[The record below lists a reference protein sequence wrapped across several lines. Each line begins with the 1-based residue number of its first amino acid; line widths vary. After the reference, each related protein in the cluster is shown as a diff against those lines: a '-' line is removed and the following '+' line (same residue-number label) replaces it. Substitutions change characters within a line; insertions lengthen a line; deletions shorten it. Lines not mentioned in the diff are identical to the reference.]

1 MSWIRWFRR
10 KQWDEERAR
19 ELDAYLETET
29 LDNIARGMPEDEA
42 RHAARRK
49 LGNATLIR
57 EEIYRMNSIAIV
69 ETLSRDLRHA
79 GRGLR
84 KNPGFTLAVV
94 AVLAL
99 GIGANTAI
107 FSIVNTVL
115 LRPLPFPEQERIVRV
130 MHVPPQTLFPGMK
143 VFAVSPANYLDWKSS
158 SGAFESMAAYQ
169 VRSANLTGRDRPE
182 SVRVLNVAPEFFQVV
197 QMAPAQGRTFGAGS
211 DRPGSPLEVV
221 VSHSFWVSHL
231 ASSPSVIGQTLTL
244 DREQYT
250 IVGVMPAAFELQAWY
265 ATSVQLWRN
274 LIWNDADRAVR
285 GNHNYMVVA
294 RLKQGVSVKAA
305 GAELD
310 TISARL
316 EKQYPKDDA
325 GWGATVQSLQE
336 TIVGDVR
343 QTLWVLLGA
352 VAFVLLIASANVA
365 NLILGR
371 ALGRRKEMAV
381 RAALGA
387 TRGQILQHVLAES
400 LLLSF
405 AGGAAGLLL
414 AYLAMPALR
423 AMLED
428 QLPRSSEIT
437 LDSSV
442 MMFTLVISVL
452 TGLLAGAVPAMRA
465 SRVDLNDTLKQG
477 GRSDARASGGRT
489 RGILVVSEVALSFML
504 LIGAG
509 LMLRSL
515 WALRHVNP
523 GIDPHNVA
531 TMSIFI
537 PEKKYPA
544 TSQQTAFFAET
555 LRRTRALPGIESAA
569 LVDNLP
575 LQGGSMQPV
584 TFEGRPSGA
593 MAEQPE
599 VATRRASPGYLTAMR
614 IPLLVGRDFR
624 ENDGAAV
631 LISESMAKQF
641 WPNEN
646 PLGRHMKFT
655 FTPEDN
661 WEVIGVVGDVKVG
674 GLTDSPRATVYQCS
688 NRLRGPFMTLVSR
701 TSGDPVAF
709 VKSIT
714 DAIHEIDN
722 EQPVQNVQ
730 TMDELIASTLTSERL
745 SAILLGAF
753 AGLAVVL
760 AGVGIYG
767 VLSYAVRSRTR
778 EIGIRTALGAD
789 VADIVRLVL
798 MEGMKPALL
807 GIAAGV
813 IGAFSLTSVMTRLV
827 YGVSPSDPATFAAVS
842 VLFIAVSVVAS
853 TLPAYRASKVD
864 PLKTLRD
871 E

>member
-1 MSWIRWFRR
+1 MSWKRLFRR
-10 KQWDEERAR
+10 KKWDEERAR
-19 ELDAYLETET
+19 ELDAYLENET
-29 LDNIARGMPEDEA
+29 LDNIARGMREDQA
-42 RHAARRK
+42 RYAARRK
-49 LGNATLIR
+49 LGNTALIR
-57 EEIYRMNSIAIV
+57 EEIYHMNSIAIV
-69 ETLSRDLRHA
+69 ETLWRDLRQA
-79 GRGLR
+79 WRGVC

-107 FSIVNTVL
+107 FSLVNTVL
-115 LRPLPFPEQERIVRV
+115 LRPLPFPEPDRIVRV
-130 MHVPPQTLFPGMK
+130 LHVPPQTLFPGMK
-143 VFAVSPANYLDWKSS
+143 VFAVSPANYLDWKSAS
-158 SGAFESMAAYQ
+158 TAFESMAAYQ
-169 VRSANLTGRDRPE
+169 LRNANLTGRDRPE
-182 SVRVLNVAPEFFQVV
+182 SVRVLNVGPQFFQVV
-197 QMAPAQGRTFGAGS
+197 RMAPEQGRTFRADS

-231 ASSPSVIGQTLTL
+231 ASSPSAIGQRLTL
-244 DREQYT
+244 DNEPYT
-250 IVGVMPAAFELQAWY
+250 IVGVMPAAFEVKAWY
-265 ATSVQLWRN
+265 ATSAQLWRN
-274 LIWNDADRAVR
+274 LIWDDAARAVR
-285 GNHNYMVVA
+285 GNHNYMVVG
-294 RLKQGVSVKAA
+294 RLKPGVSVKAA

-316 EKQYPKDDA
+316 EKEYPKDDT
-325 GWGATVQSLQE
+325 GWGATVQTLQD
-336 TIVGDVR
+336 TIVGDIR

-365 NLILGR
+365 NLVLGR

-387 TRGQILQHVLAES
+387 SRGQILQHVLAES
-400 LLLSF
+400 MLLSL
-405 AGGAAGLLL
+405 AGGAAGLAL
-414 AYLAMPALR
+414 AFLAMPALR
-423 AMLED
+423 ALLED
-428 QLPRSSEIT
+428 QLPRSNEIA

-442 MMFTLVISVL
+442 MMFTLGISVL
-452 TGLLAGAVPAMRA
+452 AGLLAGAVPAWRA

-477 GRSDARASGGRT
+477 GRSDSRASGGRT

-509 LMLRSL
+509 LLIRTL

-523 GIDPHNVA
+523 GIDPHNVI

-544 TSQQTAFFAET
+544 TSQQTAFFEDT

-569 LVDNLP
+569 LIDNLP

-584 TFEGRPSGA
+584 TFEGRPAGA

-599 VATRRASPGYLTAMR
+599 VATRRTSPGYLAAMR

-646 PLGRHMKFT
+646 PIGRHMKFT
-655 FTPEDN
+655 FTPENN
-661 WEVIGVVGDVKVG
+661 WEVIGVVGDVKTG
-674 GLTDSPRATVYQCS
+674 DLTESPRATVYQCS
-688 NRLRGPFMTLVSR
+688 NRLRGGYMTLVTR

-730 TMDELIASTLTSERL
+730 SMDELIASTLTSERL
-745 SAILLGAF
+745 GAILLGAF
-753 AGLAVVL
+753 AALAVVL

-767 VLSYAVRSRTR
+767 VLSYAVRGRTR

-789 VADIVRLVL
+789 AGDIVRLVL
-798 MEGMKPALL
+798 IEGMKPALV
-807 GIAAGV
+807 GIVAGV
-813 IGAFSLTSVMTRLV
+813 AGAFSLTRVMTRLV
-827 YGVSPSDPATFAAVS
+827 YGVSPSDPSTFAAVA
-842 VLFIAVSVVAS
+842 VLFVAVAMVAS

-864 PLKTLRD
+864 PLTTLRD